1 MEMKSSRQ
9 VWVSRSKQNMS
20 IYHLTSLQEV
30 HARQILDW
38 RYPPPYDFYNPPSD
52 RPAEDYIQEFVN
64 PEYQF
69 HAILDEDNN
78 FIGFC
83 SFGIDGRVPGGNYQ
97 EDALDIGV
105 GMKPELTGRGL
116 GYQFF
121 DAILQHAIANFD
133 PPWTRLTVANFNKRA
148 LNLYKN
154 FGFTLLDE
162 FEDDKL
168 NIRYTILIRQSSTRN

>member
-1 MEMKSSRQ
+1 MQSDLIFVEMAINT
-9 VWVSRSKQNMS
+9 VF
-20 IYHLTSLQEV
+20 
-30 HARQILDW
+30 
-38 RYPPPYDFYNPPSD
+38 DFY
-52 RPAEDYIQEFVN
+52 
-64 PEYQF
+64 QF
-69 HAILDEDNN
+69 LMCAYFNNSPLFKNNN

-121 DAILQHAIANFD
+121 DAILQYAITNFD
-133 PPWTRLTVANFNKRA
+133 PAWTRLTVANFNKRA

-168 NIRYTILIRQSSTRN
+168 NIRYTILIRHSSTRN

>member
-1 MEMKSSRQ
+1 MHMSS
-9 VWVSRSKQNMS
+9 
-20 IYHLTSLQEV
+20 YHLTLLHED

-38 RYPPPYDFYNPPSD
+38 RYPSPYDFYNPPRD
-52 RPAEDYIQEFVN
+52 RPAEEYVQEFIN

-83 SFGIDGRVPGGNYQ
+83 SFGIDGQVPGGNYQ

-105 GMKPELTGRGL
+105 GMKPELTGKGL
-116 GYQFF
+116 GRQFF
-121 DAILQHAIANFD
+121 DSILQHAITNFN
-133 PPWTRLTVANFNKRA
+133 PAWTRVTVANFNKRA

-162 FEDDKL
+162 FEGDEL
-168 NIRYTILIRQSSTRN
+168 HVRYTILIRQSTTN

>member
-1 MEMKSSRQ
+1 MKSRQ
-9 VWVSRSKQNMS
+9 CGDMTHYHVSLLK
-20 IYHLTSLQEV
+20 EE
-30 HARQILDW
+30 HARQILGW
-38 RYPPPYDFYNPPSD
+38 RYTSPYDFYNPPSD
-52 RPAEDYIQEFVN
+52 RPAEDYVQEFIN

-69 HAILDEDNN
+69 HAILDEDDN

-83 SFGIDGRVPGGNYQ
+83 SFGIDGQVPGGNYE

-116 GYQFF
+116 GRQFF
-121 DAILQHAIANFD
+121 DVILQYAITTFD
-133 PPWTRLTVANFNKRA
+133 PAWTRLTVANFNKRA

-162 FEDDKL
+162 FEGDEL
-168 NIRYTILIRQSSTRN
+168 NVRYTILIRQSSTAN